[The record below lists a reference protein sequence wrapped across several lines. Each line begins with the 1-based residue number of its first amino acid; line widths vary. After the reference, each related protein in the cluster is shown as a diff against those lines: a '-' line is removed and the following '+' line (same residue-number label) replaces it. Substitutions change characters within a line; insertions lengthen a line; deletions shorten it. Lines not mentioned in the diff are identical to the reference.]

1 MRPTGRILRAFSTY
15 HGADTLQNSNSTVIF
30 PQSQNQKYIM
40 TINELNLQLT
50 DEIQNYSNTM
60 ATTPD
65 ETKPLLES
73 MKLEAEFIGED
84 DPDSLYQNK
93 KFKRKLEKRDYVMM
107 VVLSLDIICHGMGY
121 ALTASFYPI
130 VAQTKGLTLTDVGIV
145 VAALP
150 VATIAFGIVFSYMLP
165 KIGTRRMLLSSY
177 VIEVVSLLPFAFV
190 MMLPAGLPFYSASVF
205 CRIGQG
211 IAFVASQI
219 AAFSIAAGDFHDR
232 MATMMGMLEMSL
244 GVGLSLGPAAGGF
257 LYDLY
262 GFSVPFYFLAAVSA
276 FFFVIT
282 YIFVHPTYT
291 YAAVKQS
298 DAEISSKDDST
309 VLNFKTIYKIPE
321 LFLPLSV
328 CTAIFMNWTF
338 FDVSLAVFMSD
349 YFGVSASNI
358 GLILLFLVGIYAF
371 LSPIIGIILEK
382 YGHGGLILV
391 LGCFIAAPAF
401 IFIGPIPILAIGHN
415 IWLTMAGLIVI
426 YFASAL
432 MYIPGMSVCFDMAL
446 KKYFRSAN
454 TIYLTLFRAKGV
466 EDNVQTRSFI
476 SGAFVMAGNFGNL
489 LGPFLGGVLMSNI
502 GFEWTSL
509 IYGCFTFIINYSNT
523 MATTPDETKPLL
535 ESMKL
540 EAEFIGEDDPDS
552 LYQNKKFKRKLEKR
566 DYVMMVVL
574 SLDIICHGMG
584 YALTAS
590 FYPIVAQTKGL
601 TLTDVGIVVAA
612 LPVATIAFGIVFS
625 YMLPK
630 IGTRRMLLSS
640 YVIEVVSLL
649 PFAFVMMLPAG
660 LPFYS
665 ASVFCRIGQG
675 IAFVASQIAA
685 FSIAAGDFHDRM
697 ATMMGM
703 LEMSLG
709 VGLSL
714 GPAAGGFLYD
724 LYGFSVPF
732 YFLAAVSAFFFVIT
746 YIFVHPTY
754 TYAAVKQSDAE
765 ISSKDDS
772 TVLNFKTIYKIPEL
786 FLPLSVCTAIFMN
799 WTFFDVSLAVFM
811 SDYFGVSAS
820 NIGLI
825 LLFLVG
831 IYAFLSPI
839 IGIILEKYGHGGLI
853 LVLGCFIAAPAF
865 IFIGPIPILA
875 IGHNIWL
882 TMAGLIVI
890 YFASALMYIPG
901 MSVCFDMALKK
912 YFRSANTIYL
922 TLFRAKGVEDNVQ
935 TRSFISGAFVMAGN
949 FGNLL
954 GPFLGG
960 VLMSNIGFEW
970 TSLIYGCFTFIIG
983 LLSAIYL
990 ICNKKKSKAS
1000 DEEQGVIKR

>member
-349 YFGVSASNI
+349 Y
-358 GLILLFLVGIYAF
+358 
-371 LSPIIGIILEK
+371 
-382 YGHGGLILV
+382 GHGGLILV

-446 KKYFRSAN
+446 
-454 TIYLTLFRAKGV
+454 
-466 EDNVQTRSFI
+466 
-476 SGAFVMAGNFGNL
+476 NL